1 VYSLK
6 AGENCKPKH
15 PRETS
20 QILRGAYA
28 PFYIIV
34 SPSGLFGK
42 WEEEKKKEVGA
53 YIFRGAYTT
62 IAIIVSP
69 CGL

>member
-1 VYSLK
+1 MK

-28 PFYIIV
+28 
-34 SPSGLFGK
+34 
-42 WEEEKKKEVGA
+42 
-53 YIFRGAYTT
+53 T

-69 CGL
+69 CGLLGR